1 MESFRWK
8 DMTKFNNKFIHPLRE
23 TELIEMTISNK
34 PQSPNQ
40 QYVITEEGK
49 RLLKELE
56 DK

>member
-1 MESFRWK
+1 MESFKWK
-8 DMTKFNNKFIHPLRE
+8 DMIKFNNKFIHPLLE
-23 TELIEMTISNK
+23 IELIEMAISNK

-40 QYVITEEGK
+40 QYVITKEGK